1 MKWVVITLAS
11 RAPKEREHNRIAHF
25 GRLLKLEIAVQL
37 RNEGEE
43 FQAFYGKGSLSA
55 LAADDRKGR
64 FAE

>member
-43 FQAFYGKGSLSA
+43 FQALLWQREFISPC
-55 LAADDRKGR
+55 RR
-64 FAE
+64 